1 MNKMKGEKKL
11 QNPYAGIT
19 RIRSE
24 GIISARNIGHPLAYI
39 L

>member
-1 MNKMKGEKKL
+1 MKGEKKL
-11 QNPYAGIT
+11 QNPYAGIV

-24 GIISARNIGHPLAYI
+24 GIISARTLGHPLAYI